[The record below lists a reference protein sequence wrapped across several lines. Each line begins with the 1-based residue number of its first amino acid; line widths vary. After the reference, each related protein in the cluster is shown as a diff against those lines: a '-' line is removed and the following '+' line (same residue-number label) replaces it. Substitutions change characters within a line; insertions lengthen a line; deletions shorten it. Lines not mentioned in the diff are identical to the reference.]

1 VSELALSALRAR
13 RRPAVLRST
22 QGLIGVPILGAL
34 LILVI
39 VGPLVAPHDPTLTSP
54 DTGAAPSSAH
64 LLGTDLL
71 GRDILSR
78 VLSGGGTVLILPVIA
93 VVIALAIATVI
104 GVSCG
109 YLGGSFDAA
118 ATRVFDVQLAIPG
131 ILLALLL
138 ITGFGRG
145 AAAVVAAVALIEIPR
160 FARVLRSATQSVAT
174 RDYVL
179 AARARG
185 EGLRWIAF
193 GEILPGIAPTFAV
206 EAALG
211 LTTAVLAVASL
222 SFLGLG
228 VQEPTPNW
236 AVMVSE
242 NHSLLFTHPFG
253 GVLVPALLIALL
265 AVGIN
270 LTADALTKARA

>member
-1 VSELALSALRAR
+1 MSELAVAAPRERRVPAILRT
-13 RRPAVLRST
+13 P
-22 QGLIGVPILGAL
+22 QGKIGIPILAALLL
-34 LILVI
+34 LILI
-39 VGPLVAPHDPTLTSP
+39 GPLVAPHDPNLTTPNTS
-54 DTGAAPSSAH
+54 AAPSRAH

-78 VLSGGGTVLILPVIA
+78 VLSGGGTMIVLPVIA
-93 VVIALAIATVI
+93 VVIALAIATVLGI
-104 GVSCG
+104 GSG
-109 YLGGSFDAA
+109 YLGGRFDAVT
-118 ATRVFDVQLAIPG
+118 TRVFDIQLAIPG
-131 ILLALLL
+131 ILLALLI

-145 AAAVVAAVALIEIPR
+145 AAAVVAAVALLEIPR

-185 EGLRWIAF
+185 EGFRWIAF

-211 LTTAVLAVASL
+211 LTTAVLAIASL

-228 VQEPTPNW
+228 VQEPTANW
-236 AVMVSE
+236 AAMVSE
-242 NHSLLFTHPFG
+242 NHALLFSHPFG
-253 GVLVPALLIALL
+253 GVIVPALLIALL

-270 LTADALTKARA
+270 LTADALTRYRR